1 MSLLVNFGSSV
12 LSRGDTSSVI
22 STPRVRSLAGF
33 AGRISKIGEY
43 RAGKLVRMASNS
55 ETDSDPKPFFPVRA
69 QSSVPVQGSSIT
81 ESATSSLDVDSLIDE
96 LKDTKELGKR
106 GESWFVLQAILM
118 LLVVFPLKGIQ
129 DITTTVGFCSF
140 LAGLA
145 VVASG
150 GISLGDNL
158 TPLPKPRE
166 GSHSLVTDGMFKYMR
181 HPMYGGLIIASAGLG
196 IATNSAARILLA
208 GLLFLVLDKKA
219 TFEESFL
226 AEKYGAEYTEYQSKV
241 KKLLPWLY

>member
-1 MSLLVNFGSSV
+1 MSLVVNFGSSV
-12 LSRGDTSSVI
+12 LSRGDTSSII
-22 STPRVRSLAGF
+22 STPRVRSLGGIV
-33 AGRISKIGEY
+33 GRISKIGEY
-43 RAGKLVRMASNS
+43 RCGNLVVKASDS
-55 ETDSDPKPFFPVRA
+55 EADSADPKPFFPV
-69 QSSVPVQGSSIT
+69 QSQTSKPVQGT

-118 LLVVFPLKGIQ
+118 ILVVFPLKGIQ

-226 AEKYGAEYTEYQSKV
+226 AEKYGAEYSEYQSKV